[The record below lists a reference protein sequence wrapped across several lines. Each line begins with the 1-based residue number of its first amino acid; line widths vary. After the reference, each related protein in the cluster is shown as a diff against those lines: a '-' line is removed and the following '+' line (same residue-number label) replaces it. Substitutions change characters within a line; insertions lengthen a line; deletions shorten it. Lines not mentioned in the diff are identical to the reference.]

1 MLKNATNMKFSNIE
15 MTPTI
20 EVLMLKVSKSSSN
33 EDFID
38 DL

>member
-1 MLKNATNMKFSNIE
+1 MKFSNTE

-20 EVLMLKVSKSSSN
+20 EVLTLKIIKSSSN
-33 EDFID
+33 EDFAD